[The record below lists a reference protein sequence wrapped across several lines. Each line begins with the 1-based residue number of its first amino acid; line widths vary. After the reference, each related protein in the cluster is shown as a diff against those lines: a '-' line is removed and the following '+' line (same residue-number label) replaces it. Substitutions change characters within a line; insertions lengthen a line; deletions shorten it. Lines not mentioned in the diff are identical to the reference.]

1 MATIDDIGALAKG
14 EAGRQKIRLLVLQL
28 GIFIGLDFEEQM
40 WGKRP
45 VRRLRLGVIAFGQEN
60 LPVEIHGH
68 SRVNL
73 PGPTP
78 HSHALPAL
86 GGDTQDIDSAPACCR
101 GPTVFPDSN
110 RGVGTEKHRTD
121 EFNSG
126 LEQTHQG
133 TNVGAT
139 RFERATST
147 SRT

>member
-73 PGPTP
+73 PVQRRIATHCQPLAATHKTLTQLRRVAGARRCFPIPTE
-78 HSHALPAL
+78 A
-86 GGDTQDIDSAPACCR
+86 
-101 GPTVFPDSN
+101 
-110 RGVGTEKHRTD
+110 
-121 EFNSG
+121 
-126 LEQTHQG
+126 
-133 TNVGAT
+133 
-139 RFERATST
+139 
-147 SRT
+147 